1 MRGFQHSICHE
12 PACSAQHGLAAHH
25 VKNQDKCFGYLQ
37 DDKTWALIEED
48 EAEVV
53 FDVAESI
60 WDDLLQDTAD
70 MLLAVH

>member
-1 MRGFQHSICHE
+1 MCVG
-12 PACSAQHGLAAHH
+12 
-25 VKNQDKCFGYLQ
+25 DLQ

-60 WDDLLQDTAD
+60 WDDLLHDTAD

>member
-1 MRGFQHSICHE
+1 MC
-12 PACSAQHGLAAHH
+12 
-25 VKNQDKCFGYLQ
+25 VGYLQ

-70 MLLAVH
+70 MLLAVHWQ